1 MRSRTT
7 RYRPP
12 SSPRPKSC
20 HRARDRSSCSEQAW
34 CSSPRG
40 VRFFEAGRVRAGGV
54 HSPWHSRTS
63 LTRRDGTGM
72 VGRER
77 LGCSLRLA
85 SYCETTRGDIKE
97 IEHICMRKARAET
110 SCFPELTL
118 VKILYTAV
126 LRSTQHRSS
135 MVNLPSFNSTAVNPP
150 SLRSCQVQTTA
161 SHTRPLVS
169 VTY

>member
-1 MRSRTT
+1 M
-7 RYRPP
+7 
-12 SSPRPKSC
+12 
-20 HRARDRSSCSEQAW
+20 
-34 CSSPRG
+34 
-40 VRFFEAGRVRAGGV
+40 RAGGV

-110 SCFPELTL
+110 TCFPDSGENFVYSCKACTP
-118 VKILYTAV
+118 
-126 LRSTQHRSS
+126 HRPSS
-135 MVNLPSFNSTAVNPP
+135 QMW
-150 SLRSCQVQTTA
+150 
-161 SHTRPLVS
+161 
-169 VTY
+169 